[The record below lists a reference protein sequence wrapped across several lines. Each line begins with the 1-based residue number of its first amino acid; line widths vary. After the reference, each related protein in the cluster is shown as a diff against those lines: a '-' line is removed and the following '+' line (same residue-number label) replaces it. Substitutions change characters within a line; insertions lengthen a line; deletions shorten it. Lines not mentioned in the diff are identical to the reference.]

1 MILEFI
7 KDNKLLELRLQQNC
21 RKKINSIK
29 TLQMNYPITPA
40 IRVLRE
46 KKIEFEPHVY
56 EYVEKGGTKHS
67 AEILKVDE
75 HAVVKTLI
83 FETNEKKPLIVL
95 QHGDFQVSTKE
106 LARILK
112 VKTAAPVAP
121 EKASKLTGYLVGGTS
136 PFGTKT
142 KMPVYAEKT
151 IFDLERIYINGGKRG
166 FLVEIEPRVLKEIL
180 PIKEIEAAT
189 KD

>member
-1 MILEFI
+1 
-7 KDNKLLELRLQQNC
+7 
-21 RKKINSIK
+21 
-29 TLQMNYPITPA
+29 MNYPITPA
-40 IRVLRE
+40 IRIFRE
-46 KKIEFEPHVY
+46 KKIEFEPFVFD
-56 EYVEKGGTKHS
+56 YVEKGGTKHS
-67 AEILKVDE
+67 AEVLQVDE

-95 QHGDFQVSTKE
+95 QHGDLVVSTKE

-112 VKTAAPVAP
+112 IKSVAPVTP
-121 EKASKLTGYLVGGTS
+121 EKANRLTGYLVGGTS

-166 FLVEIEPRVLKEIL
+166 FLTAISPKVLKEIL
-180 PIKEIEAAT
+180 PIEEVEVGIEN
-189 KD
+189 

>member
-1 MILEFI
+1 
-7 KDNKLLELRLQQNC
+7 
-21 RKKINSIK
+21 
-29 TLQMNYPITPA
+29 MNYPITPA

-46 KKIEFEPHVY
+46 KKVTFEPFVFD
-56 EYVEKGGTKHS
+56 YVEKGGTRAS

-95 QHGDFQVSTKE
+95 MHGDLVVSTKE

-112 VKTAAPVAP
+112 VKSIAPAAP
-121 EKASKLTGYLVGGTS
+121 EKAHKLTGYLVGGIS

-142 KMPVYAEKT
+142 KMPIYIEKT
-151 IFDLERIYINGGKRG
+151 IFELEKIYINGGKRG
-166 FLVEIEPRVLKEIL
+166 FLVAIDPKVLKIMFKVEEIEVG
-180 PIKEIEAAT
+180 IEN
-189 KD
+189 